1 MLSIGP
7 SLTPQPTRVPAQV
20 PPISPPPLTCKP
32 WQKSRNAPACRRVRH
47 SSTYPRCVVPH
58 TTYHTDGAHVEDRVV
73 LEDPRPF
80 KRQCVPGDSPPSP
93 PTPPA
98 TADDESQ
105 PEPAAQKVPKKQVC
119 LITQLVS
126 MYSLDD
132 PERIRLDGNLQSPLR
147 TAARSHPGTR
157 RKSVPG
163 RDLSL
168 WPACHRA
175 LSRLLSERDSVRSVH
190 GVGTSP

>member
-1 MLSIGP
+1 MLA
-7 SLTPQPTRVPAQV
+7 LADATTNTRSSSGSTRLSTSSNVQTMAKKQKRARV
-20 PPISPPPLTCKP
+20 QASATFFDISP
-32 WQKSRNAPACRRVRH
+32 RR
-47 SSTYPRCVVPH
+47 VVPH

-73 LEDPRPF
+73 LEDPRPL